1 MPRRP
6 KTHPVKKALAILSL
20 AGLLVGIA
28 TPNIAQTNPPSSV
41 QQSAEL
47 EEAKQLFQQ
56 ARQLFQEGKYREA
69 IPLAERAL
77 AIAENIAGLENTD
90 VANILD
96 VLAQLHYY
104 KGNYAAAE
112 PLHQRA
118 LAIRE
123 KALGAEHPSVA
134 TSLNNL
140 AALYRAMGNYTAAEP
155 LYQRSLAIREKALGT
170 EHPSVATSLN
180 NLAELYRA
188 MGNYSAAEPLFQRS
202 LAILEKALG
211 TEHSSVATSLNNLAA
226 LYRAM
231 GNYPAAEPLF
241 QRSLAILEKALGAD
255 HPDVATSLNGLAG
268 LYNSMGNYTAAE
280 PLYQRSLVIW
290 EKALGSDHPSVATSL
305 NGLANLYNA
314 MGNYAA
320 AEPLYQRSLAIYEK
334 ALGAEHPNV
343 ATSLNNLAELYR
355 AMGNYAAAEPLYQR
369 SLAIREKALGADH
382 PSVATSLNNLANLYS
397 NMGNYAAAE
406 PLYQRSLAIREKA
419 LGADHPD
426 VANSL
431 NNLANLY
438 SNMGNYAAAE
448 PLYQRSLNLWEKAL
462 GADHPDVATSL
473 NNLAALYHAQN
484 DIPRA
489 TEFLQRGVN
498 IQENNLS
505 LIFTTGSESEKR
517 AYIRTLS
524 GTTYRTI
531 SLHLQGAPNNP
542 QAARLALTTLLR
554 RKGRILDA
562 LTESLNLL
570 RQNLT
575 PENQALLDQLAAKR
589 TQLSNLIYNKPENL
603 PLDEYRRQVSTLKAE
618 AEKLESELSRRSAE
632 FRVESEPV
640 TIEAIQALI
649 PSDTALVEIVQYK
662 PFDPKAPYGE
672 RFGTPRYAAYILK
685 STGEPQWV
693 DLGEAEPIDNAV
705 KQFRRGLTNLM
716 RRSRAK
722 KTGRA
727 LDELVM
733 QPIRS
738 KLGNTKNLLLS
749 PDGQLNLIPFAALVD
764 ENEQYLVENYS
775 ITYLTTGRDLLRL
788 AISNPAKQPPVL
800 VANPDYDN
808 SDSGSTVASRTPP
821 NSRGTQPEN
830 NTSPTLPRGSN
841 RRSANIENL
850 TFDALPGTAAEAAAI
865 APLLENVN
873 LLTETKATENAV
885 KQVQSPSILHIA
897 THGFFL
903 DVDLVA
909 PAANPLEDRSLVAVH
924 ARPGVT
930 PRPRP
935 PRQQEN
941 PLLRSG
947 IVFAGFNNRS
957 SGEEDGVLTALEVAN
972 LNLRGTQLVV
982 LSACQT
988 GLGEIANGEGVY
1000 GLRRA
1005 LVMAGAESQAISLW
1019 RVSDEGTK
1027 DLMVKYYQRLLR
1039 GEGRSE
1045 ALRQVQLEMLNGE
1058 EYSHPF
1064 FWGAFIPSGAWTAF
1078 D

>member
-1 MPRRP
+1 
-6 KTHPVKKALAILSL
+6 
-20 AGLLVGIA
+20 
-28 TPNIAQTNPPSSV
+28 
-41 QQSAEL
+41 
-47 EEAKQLFQQ
+47 
-56 ARQLFQEGKYREA
+56 
-69 IPLAERAL
+69 
-77 AIAENIAGLENTD
+77 
-90 VANILD
+90 
-96 VLAQLHYY
+96 
-104 KGNYAAAE
+104 
-112 PLHQRA
+112 
-118 LAIRE
+118 
-123 KALGAEHPSVA
+123 
-134 TSLNNL
+134 
-140 AALYRAMGNYTAAEP
+140 
-155 LYQRSLAIREKALGT
+155 
-170 EHPSVATSLN
+170 
-180 NLAELYRA
+180 
-188 MGNYSAAEPLFQRS
+188 
-202 LAILEKALG
+202 
-211 TEHSSVATSLNNLAA
+211 
-226 LYRAM
+226 
-231 GNYPAAEPLF
+231 
-241 QRSLAILEKALGAD
+241 
-255 HPDVATSLNGLAG
+255 
-268 LYNSMGNYTAAE
+268 
-280 PLYQRSLVIW
+280 
-290 EKALGSDHPSVATSL
+290 
-305 NGLANLYNA
+305 
-314 MGNYAA
+314 
-320 AEPLYQRSLAIYEK
+320 
-334 ALGAEHPNV
+334 
-343 ATSLNNLAELYR
+343 
-355 AMGNYAAAEPLYQR
+355 
-369 SLAIREKALGADH
+369 
-382 PSVATSLNNLANLYS
+382 
-397 NMGNYAAAE
+397 
-406 PLYQRSLAIREKA
+406 
-419 LGADHPD
+419 
-426 VANSL
+426 
-431 NNLANLY
+431 
-438 SNMGNYAAAE
+438 
-448 PLYQRSLNLWEKAL
+448 
-462 GADHPDVATSL
+462 
-473 NNLAALYHAQN
+473 
-484 DIPRA
+484 
-489 TEFLQRGVN
+489 
-498 IQENNLS
+498 
-505 LIFTTGSESEKR
+505 TGSESEKR
-517 AYIRTLS
+517 AYMKTLS

-575 PENQALLDQLAAKR
+575 PENQALLEQLSAKR

-649 PSDTALVEIVQYK
+649 PSDTALVEIVQYE
-662 PFDPKAPYGE
+662 PFDPKAQQDNKW
-672 RFGTPRYAAYILK
+672 GTPRYAAYILK

-705 KQFRRGLTNLM
+705 KTFRGGLTNLM

-738 KLGNTKNLLLS
+738 KLGNTKNILLS

-764 ENEQYLVENYS
+764 ENEQYLVENYR

-821 NSRGTQPEN
+821 NSRGTQEEN
-830 NTSPTLPRGSN
+830 NTSPLIKGGQGGS
-841 RRSANIENL
+841 RRSSDIENL

-903 DVDLVA
+903 EVDLVA
-909 PAANPLEDRSLVAVH
+909 PTANPFDRDERGLLVVQ

-957 SGEEDGVLTALEVAN
+957 SGTEDGVLTALEVAN

-982 LSACQT
+982 LSACET

-1045 ALRQVQLEMLNGE
+1045 ALRQVQLEMLRGK

-1064 FWGAFIPSGAWTAF
+1064 FWGAFIPSGAWTAME
-1078 D
+1078 

>member
-1 MPRRP
+1 
-6 KTHPVKKALAILSL
+6 
-20 AGLLVGIA
+20 
-28 TPNIAQTNPPSSV
+28 N
-41 QQSAEL
+41 
-47 EEAKQLFQQ
+47 
-56 ARQLFQEGKYREA
+56 
-69 IPLAERAL
+69 
-77 AIAENIAGLENTD
+77 
-90 VANILD
+90 
-96 VLAQLHYY
+96 
-104 KGNYAAAE
+104 
-112 PLHQRA
+112 
-118 LAIRE
+118 
-123 KALGAEHPSVA
+123 
-134 TSLNNL
+134 
-140 AALYRAMGNYTAAEP
+140 
-155 LYQRSLAIREKALGT
+155 
-170 EHPSVATSLN
+170 
-180 NLAELYRA
+180 
-188 MGNYSAAEPLFQRS
+188 
-202 LAILEKALG
+202 
-211 TEHSSVATSLNNLAA
+211 
-226 LYRAM
+226 
-231 GNYPAAEPLF
+231 
-241 QRSLAILEKALGAD
+241 
-255 HPDVATSLNGLAG
+255 LAG
-268 LYNSMGNYTAAE
+268 LY
-280 PLYQRSLVIW
+280 
-290 EKALGSDHPSVATSL
+290 SD
-305 NGLANLYNA
+305 

-334 ALGAEHPNV
+334 ALGADHPHVAASLNGLAGLYQAMGNYAAAEPLYQRSLTIDEKALGADHPHVATSLNGLAGLYQAMGNYAAAEPLFQRSLAIYEKALGADHPHV
-343 ATSLNNLAELYR
+343 ATSLNNLAALYDS
-355 AMGNYAAAEPLYQR
+355 MGNYAAAEPLYQR
-369 SLAIREKALGADH
+369 SLAIWEKALGADH
-382 PSVATSLNNLANLYS
+382 PSVATSLNNLA
-397 NMGNYAAAE
+397 AF
-406 PLYQRSLAIREKA
+406 YQ
-419 LGADHPD
+419 
-426 VANSL
+426 
-431 NNLANLY
+431 
-438 SNMGNYAAAE
+438 
-448 PLYQRSLNLWEKAL
+448 
-462 GADHPDVATSL
+462 
-473 NNLAALYHAQN
+473 AQN
-484 DIPRA
+484 DISRA
-489 TEFLQRGVN
+489 TEFLQRGAN
-498 IQENNLS
+498 IKENNLS

-517 AYIRTLS
+517 AYMKTLS

-542 QAARLALTTLLR
+542 QAARLALTTILR

-575 PENQALLDQLAAKR
+575 PENQALLEQLSAKR

-618 AEKLESELSRRSAE
+618 AEKLEAELSRRSAE
-632 FRVESEPV
+632 FRVQSEPV

-649 PSDTALVEIVQYK
+649 PTDTALVEIVQYK
-662 PFDPKAPYGE
+662 PFDPKAQQDNKWGI
-672 RFGTPRYAAYILK
+672 PRYAAYILK
-685 STGEPQWV
+685 STGETQWV

-705 KQFRRGLTNLM
+705 KQLRRGLTNLI

-733 QPIRS
+733 QPIRA
-738 KLGNTKNLLLS
+738 KLGNTKNILLS

-764 ENEQYLVENYS
+764 ENEQYLVENYR

-821 NSRGTQPEN
+821 NSRGTQEEN
-830 NTSPTLPRGSN
+830 NTSPLIKGGQGGS
-841 RRSANIENL
+841 RRSSDIENL

-903 DVDLVA
+903 EVDLVA
-909 PAANPLEDRSLVAVH
+909 PTANPLEERSLLVVQ

-957 SGEEDGVLTALEVAN
+957 SGEEDGVLTVLEVAN

-1005 LVMAGAESQAISLW
+1005 LVMAGAESQVISLW